1 MKTAIYIEN
10 GLLQVV
16 LTPETDQ
23 EKAIL
28 TLVEKK
34 NLVQMYRGSFYT
46 CQGGWVRQRELRYG
60 FYGEADHSD
69 KSLIL
74 VLEEPKAGADP
85 PFDPP
90 TP

>member
-1 MKTAIYIEN
+1 MKTAIYIED

-28 TLVEKK
+28 VMVEKK
-34 NLVQMYRGSFYT
+34 SLTRLYRGSFYG
-46 CQGGWVRQRELRYG
+46 CQGGWTRMREVHSG
-60 FYGEADHSD
+60 FYGERENSD
-69 KSLIL
+69 ESLIL
-74 VLEEPKAGADP
+74 VLEEPKPDAEP